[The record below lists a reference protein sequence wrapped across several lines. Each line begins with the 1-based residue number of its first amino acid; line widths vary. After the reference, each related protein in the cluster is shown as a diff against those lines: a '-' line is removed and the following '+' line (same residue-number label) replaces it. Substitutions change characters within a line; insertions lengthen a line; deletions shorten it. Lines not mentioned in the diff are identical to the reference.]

1 MTGND
6 IQVFSNSQFG
16 AIRTIIAEDGEP
28 RFCLADVCEA
38 LGLQQKHVSERLSKG
53 SVSNDPLY
61 KGVLSRYSLS
71 TNGGVQQANFVNEDG
86 LYDTIFES
94 RKKEAKAFRKWVTS
108 EVLPSIRKTGG
119 YIAAKQDDSPEEI
132 MARAL
137 LVAQST
143 LERQKK
149 RLAEQ
154 DLTIER
160 QTVQL
165 EAQHKELEAAA
176 PKVNYY
182 DETLM
187 SVNSLTMTQAANAIG
202 MSVGALT
209 RKLLQA
215 GVVFRQ
221 SGQVMLRVPY
231 CKWGLHQTRT
241 HTYTR
246 SDGSVSTN
254 TYTVWTQ
261 KGMRFIHALN
271 VHGFNVSAAVAE
283 LRREKE
289 QMQAARSVQAVP
301 SAVVP

>member
-28 RFCLADVCEA
+28 RFCLADVCA
-38 LGLQQKHVSERLSKG
+38 DLGLQPAAVIRRLH
-53 SVSNDPLY
+53 
-61 KGVLSRYSLS
+61 GVISSHPIQDKFGRE
-71 TNGGVQQANFVNEDG
+71 QQANFVNEDG

-119 YIAAKQDDSPEEI
+119 YIAAKPDDSPEEI

-154 DLTIER
+154 DMTIER

-165 EAQHKELEAAA
+165 EVQHKELEAAA

-209 RKLLQA
+209 RKLLTA

-289 QMQAARSVQAVP
+289 QMQAAQAVP